1 MSVLKVIEVLANSDK
16 SWEDAARKAVKH
28 AGKSVKNIRS
38 VYINEQNAVVKG
50 DEITEFR
57 VNAKITFEVN

>member
-57 VNAKITFEVN
+57 VNAKITLEVD